1 METVNAVDMK
11 PVENA
16 LALAALQR
24 SDTVFVQTRS
34 SNYRI
39 VLLDPRSGRALVQG
53 GRYLEQPIEAT
64 IAGSGFGGPILKL
77 GSIDVGFRLEISANG
92 KRLTTSPVQSFRVE
106 RVSEQAVTP
115 WED

>member
-92 KRLTTSPVQSFRVE
+92 CWPTRPPR
-106 RVSEQAVTP
+106 R
-115 WED
+115 